1 MYAPASSIRK
11 SQLQKFVR
19 KPTAT
24 RLGSEAAPWA
34 KDSEYHLGG
43 MTNTYR
49 TGPKKGQETGTF
61 SLLINPS
68 AGQNKLM
75 PQIMVPSSPSSLTR
89 KPSLPNCVCPF
100 LKLFWLCPTLGCV
113 GCVLCPTQGPVSPKP
128 RVPSAP

>member
-11 SQLQKFVR
+11 TQMQKFVR
-19 KPTAT
+19 KPTGA

-43 MTNTYR
+43 MTNIYP

-75 PQIMVPSSPSSLTR
+75 PQIIEPFVFSESAKSASASPSSPHS
-89 KPSLPNCVCPF
+89 PCPAAR
-100 LKLFWLCPTLGCV
+100 LRNAQLIT
-113 GCVLCPTQGPVSPKP
+113 
-128 RVPSAP
+128 

>member
-43 MTNTYR
+43 MTNIYP

-75 PQIMVPSSPSSLTR
+75 PQIIEPFAFNEKAQSASASPS
-89 KPSLPNCVCPF
+89 PPH
-100 LKLFWLCPTLGCV
+100 
-113 GCVLCPTQGPVSPKP
+113 SPMP
-128 RVPSAP
+128 RRVP

>member
-11 SQLQKFVR
+11 TQMQKFVR
-19 KPTAT
+19 KPTGA

-68 AGQNKLM
+68 AGQNRPFIARISDFRLVCRNSRIVSTM
-75 PQIMVPSSPSSLTR
+75 ARSPDAGAR
-89 KPSLPNCVCPF
+89 
-100 LKLFWLCPTLGCV
+100 
-113 GCVLCPTQGPVSPKP
+113 P
-128 RVPSAP
+128 RPRPGSFAFG

>member
-1 MYAPASSIRK
+1 METPRQATHQHRQIETSDGQPGHTEEMYAPASAIRK
-11 SQLQKFVR
+11 SQMQKFVR
-19 KPTAT
+19 KPTGA

-75 PQIMVPSSPSSLTR
+75 PQIIEPFIFGERTSCSPTRPRPSPS
-89 KPSLPNCVCPF
+89 
-100 LKLFWLCPTLGCV
+100 
-113 GCVLCPTQGPVSPKP
+113 
-128 RVPSAP
+128 